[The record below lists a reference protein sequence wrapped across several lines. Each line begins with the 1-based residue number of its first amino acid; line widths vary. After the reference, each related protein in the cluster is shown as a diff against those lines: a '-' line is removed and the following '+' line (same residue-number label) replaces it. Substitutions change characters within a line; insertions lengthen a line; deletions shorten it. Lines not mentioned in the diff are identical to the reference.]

1 MKRTRVRQMDRR
13 GFTLIELLIV
23 LAILVG
29 IMALA
34 LPRLMGSRK
43 KAEINTA
50 KTQIGL
56 FQSAL
61 LKYEFD
67 TRGLPM
73 TEQGLTALT
82 APPAASDEMG
92 GAVASSGWDGPYLDN
107 IPNDPWKMPYQY
119 EYPPTR
125 GGGYRPDIWSFG
137 PDLADG
143 TADDVCSWTST
154 ATGGVDEEGNPIEDP
169 MDAGM
174 DPMDQGPPMPPM
186 DAPTPPGGMPGRPPL
201 PPPSGPGG
209 PGGMPGGPGGMP
221 GGPGGPAGLPPR
233 SR

>member
-1 MKRTRVRQMDRR
+1 MKRSRSRHTDRQ

-61 LKYEFD
+61 EKYEFD
-67 TRGLPM
+67 TRGLPG
-73 TEQGLTALT
+73 TEQGLAALT
-82 APPAASDEMG
+82 AMPAASDEMG
-92 GAVASSGWDGPYLDN
+92 GAVASGGWDGPYLDT
-107 IPNDPWKMPYQY
+107 IPNDPWGMRYQY

-125 GGGYRPDIWSFG
+125 GGGSRPDIWSYG

-143 TADDVCSWTST
+143 TADDICSWTTS

-169 MDAGM
+169 MESGM

-186 DAPTPPGGMPGRPPL
+186 DAQTPPGGMPGRPAL
-201 PPPSGPGG
+201 PPAGGTPGPPPMPSP
-209 PGGMPGGPGGMP
+209 PS
-221 GGPGGPAGLPPR
+221 LPPTR
-233 SR
+233 

>member
-1 MKRTRVRQMDRR
+1 MKRIRVRHMDRQ

-61 LKYEFD
+61 DKYEFD

-92 GAVASSGWDGPYLDN
+92 GAVASSGWDGPYLDS
-107 IPNDPWKMPYQY
+107 IPNDPWKMSYQY

-125 GGGYRPDIWSFG
+125 SSGSRPEIWSFG
-137 PDLADG
+137 PDRTDG
-143 TADDVCSWTST
+143 TADDVCSWAAT
-154 ATGGVDEEGNPIEDP
+154 AGGVDEEGNPIEEP
-169 MDAGM
+169 MEPGM
-174 DPMDQGPPMPPM
+174 EPMDQGLPPMPPM
-186 DAPTPPGGMPGRPPL
+186 D
-201 PPPSGPGG
+201 GPGG
-209 PGGMPGGPGGMP
+209 PGGMPP
-221 GGPGGPAGLPPR
+221 GGPGAPGGRPPMTPPGGMGAPPAIPAPPR
-233 SR
+233 TP